1 MPNVIKVN
9 PASGF
14 SVISEKNHLPKLTR
28 ALAITLPIV
37 TNIVKMLPNIP
48 LIPPIIALIKKIR
61 GFSVIYVLL
70 YALEY
75 ASKPSRD
82 ASEYSRT

>member
-1 MPNVIKVN
+1 MPNVIKVK

-14 SVISEKNHLPKLTR
+14 SVIKLKNHLPSLIK
-28 ALAITLPIV
+28 AFAITLPIV
-37 TNIVKMLPNIP
+37 TSILNMLPKIP
-48 LIPPIIALIKKIR
+48 LIPPIIALIKKIK

-82 ASEYSRT
+82 ASEYSRS